1 MDYSKATKQTLIEEV
16 ENLQLIIKGLENK
29 ILEQGD
35 IEATIKL
42 KDQAIKNEFDLRKEL
57 EKIEEKHFKKIELME
72 SQHFKKIELMESEHF
87 KTIENI
93 NALYAE
99 DIEKL
104 KAQIVDPKEL
114 EATIV
119 LKDQA
124 VRNEHEARQESNA
137 LKEELRIRDAQIKQV
152 NDRLNNLAGLL
163 EEYITA
169 YESDLSF
176 YETLVKKNQHVK
188 QGLRQKIENYN
199 KGE

>member
-1 MDYSKATKQTLIEEV
+1 
-16 ENLQLIIKGLENK
+16 
-29 ILEQGD
+29 
-35 IEATIKL
+35 
-42 KDQAIKNEFDLRKEL
+42 
-57 EKIEEKHFKKIELME
+57 
-72 SQHFKKIELMESEHF
+72 MESEHF

>member
-16 ENLQLIIKGLENK
+16 EKLQLIIKGLENK

-72 SQHFKKIELMESEHF
+72 SEHFKKIELMESEHF

-188 QGLRQKIENYN
+188 QGLRQKIETYN

>member
-16 ENLQLIIKGLENK
+16 EKLQLIIKGLENK

-35 IEATIKL
+35 IQATIKL

-57 EKIEEKHFKKIELME
+57 EKIEEKHFKTIESME
-72 SQHFKKIELMESEHF
+72 SEHFKTIESMESEHF

-124 VRNEHEARQESNA
+124 VRNEHEARQESNT

-152 NDRLNNLAGLL
+152 NDRLNSLASLL

>member
-72 SQHFKKIELMESEHF
+72 LENF